1 MPASSQTKSCI
12 SVCQNHGFCTAD
24 CPLRPVCTKSRTPL
38 LIPAIVV
45 HYRTG
50 KIYADDYINELAQLK
65 QELIDGVVHGSEL
78 KNRLK
83 YFMNLDIK
91 AI

>member
-1 MPASSQTKSCI
+1 MPASI
-12 SVCQNHGFCTAD
+12 PVCQNHGFCTVD
-24 CPLRPVCTKSRTPL
+24 CAHRTDCKKTRTPL
-38 LIPAIVV
+38 LIPAIAI

-65 QELIDGVVHGSEL
+65 QDLIDKAVHSSEL
-78 KNRLK
+78 QKRLK

-91 AI
+91 AV

>member
-1 MPASSQTKSCI
+1 MPASTTVTP
-12 SVCQNHGFCTAD
+12 VCQNHGFCTSECQHRPD
-24 CPLRPVCTKSRTPL
+24 CKKTRTPL
-38 LIPAIVV
+38 LIPAIVI

-65 QELIDGVVHGSEL
+65 QDLIDKAVHSSEL
-78 KNRLK
+78 EKRLR

-91 AI
+91 AV

>member
-1 MPASSQTKSCI
+1 MPASTKSVTPI
-12 SVCQNHGFCTAD
+12 CQNHGFCTIDCPHRAD
-24 CPLRPVCTKSRTPL
+24 CKKTRTPL
-38 LIPAIVV
+38 LIPAIVI

-65 QELIDGVVHGSEL
+65 QDLIDKAVHSSEL
-78 KNRLK
+78 EKRLK

-91 AI
+91 AV